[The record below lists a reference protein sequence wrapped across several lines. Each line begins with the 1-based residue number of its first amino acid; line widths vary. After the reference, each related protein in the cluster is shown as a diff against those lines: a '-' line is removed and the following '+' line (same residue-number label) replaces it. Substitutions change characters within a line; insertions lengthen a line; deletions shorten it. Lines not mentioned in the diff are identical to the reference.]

1 MFEFKLSKTLLRMPP
16 KTRRREKEKK
26 FRLTN
31 GSLSLDI
38 YKASTISQIARL
50 TDRVRIL
57 MGICSR
63 KLVTNWREKDKYIC

>member
-26 FRLTN
+26 IRLTN

-38 YKASTISQIARL
+38 YKASTQIARL

-63 KLVTNWREKDKYIC
+63 KLVTNSREKDKYIC